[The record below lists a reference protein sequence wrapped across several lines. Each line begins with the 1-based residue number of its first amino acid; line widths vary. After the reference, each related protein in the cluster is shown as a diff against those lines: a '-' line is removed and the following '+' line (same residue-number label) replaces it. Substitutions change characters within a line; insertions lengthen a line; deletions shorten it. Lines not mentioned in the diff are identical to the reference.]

1 MALAAGG
8 QRRAAEDRVASKG
21 AGGDFDFKKDAS
33 RNRKQ
38 NRQEQRRQDQ
48 KARKAGKAERA
59 GERGSAQY
67 GYGSSA
73 SGGPMRASRVSDEGE
88 TG

>member
-1 MALAAGG
+1 M
-8 QRRAAEDRVASKG
+8 ASKG
-21 AGGDFDFKKDAS
+21 GGGDFNFKKDAA

-38 NRQEQRRQDQ
+38 KRQELKRQDQ

-59 GERGSAQY
+59 AERGSAQF

-73 SGGPMRASRVSDEGE
+73 SAGPGARRQASDEGS

>member
-1 MALAAGG
+1 MIAGRG
-8 QRRAAEDRVASKG
+8 RRRAAEDRLASKG
-21 AGGDFDFKKDAS
+21 ESGDFNFKKDAT
-33 RNRKQ
+33 RNRKE
-38 NRQEQRRQDQ
+38 NRQEQKRQDL

-59 GERGSAQY
+59 AEGRSAQY

-73 SGGPMRASRVSDEGE
+73 SAGPMATRRVSDEGG

>member
-1 MALAAGG
+1 
-8 QRRAAEDRVASKG
+8 VASKG
-21 AGGDFDFKKDAS
+21 GGGDFNFKKDAT

-38 NRQEQRRQDQ
+38 NRQELKRQDR

-59 GERGSAQY
+59 AERGSVQY

-73 SGGPMRASRVSDEGE
+73 SADPVAVRRVSDQGG

>member
-1 MALAAGG
+1 M
-8 QRRAAEDRVASKG
+8 ASKG
-21 AGGDFDFKKDAS
+21 GEGDFDFKKDAT
-33 RNRKQ
+33 RNRKR
-38 NRQEQRRQDQ
+38 NRQEQKRQDQ

-59 GERGSAQY
+59 AERGSAQY

-73 SGGPMRASRVSDEGE
+73 SAGPMATRRVSDEGG

>member
-1 MALAAGG
+1 
-8 QRRAAEDRVASKG
+8 VASKG
-21 AGGDFDFKKDAS
+21 GGGDFNFKKDAA

-38 NRQEQRRQDQ
+38 DRQEQKHQDQ
-48 KARKAGKAERA
+48 KARKAGKAERVA
-59 GERGSAQY
+59 ERGSAQY

-73 SGGPMRASRVSDEGE
+73 STGPRAVRRVSDEGG